1 MFKNPLKNRA
11 GFTLIE
17 LLVVIAI
24 IGILATITLNVM
36 SGVQANAK
44 ASRAEAE
51 MNVISNALEAY
62 KSKYG
67 DYPWIDSSP
76 VDGATLLYQALI
88 GERVPSRTGGTT
100 TFGPKEATAKAEA
113 FIDLTKFSIYSDPE
127 TYVGD
132 DIDPVLQGS
141 VVVSYDENSDS
152 HYIGDPWGNPYYYYY
167 KSSATS
173 DWNKIGYVLISRGD
187 KPGLET
193 DYTSWGAVVPAD
205 GIINEDSLPEDAVD
219 DIIIGK

>member
-1 MFKNPLKNRA
+1 MFKNPPKKRT

-62 KSKYG
+62 KAKYG
-67 DYPWIDSSP
+67 DYPWIDSRA
-76 VDGATLLYQALI
+76 DGPTQLYQALI
-88 GERVPSRTGGTT
+88 GERVPSRDGGSTK
-100 TFGPKEATAKAEA
+100 FGNKTANAKAEA
-113 FIDLTKFSIYSDPE
+113 FIDVTKFSIYSAPD

-132 DIDPVLQGS
+132 SIEPS
-141 VVVSYDENSDS
+141 VNGDGVVTSYDDNSAS

-167 KSSATS
+167 KSSNDGT
-173 DWNKIGYVLISRGD
+173 WEKMGFVLISRGD
-187 KPGLET
+187 KPGNDESL
-193 DYTSWGAVVPAD
+193 YTGSAIVPTN
-205 GIINEDSLPEDAVD
+205 GIINTESLPEDAID